1 MAFMLPK
8 PALAKFT
15 VEPSRS
21 GYLVYTPD
29 REVAAGPF
37 TDRNRA
43 LMDCD
48 HRQQEADAKRK
59 RGPRPCMCCTQIFE
73 SDGPHNR
80 LCAGCRLASHDTQAF
95 TFINPRRR
103 TG

>member
-1 MAFMLPK
+1 MPFILPK

-15 VEPSRS
+15 VEPCRN
-21 GYLVYTPD
+21 GYLVYAPD
-29 REVAAGPF
+29 RQIVAGPF

-43 LMDCD
+43 LMDCEQ
-48 HRQQEADAKRK
+48 RQRVADAKQK
-59 RGPRPCMCCTQIFE
+59 RGPRPCMCCRQEFD

-80 LCAGCRLASHDTQAF
+80 LCSNCRQGSHDTLTF
-95 TFINPRRR
+95 SFINPRRR